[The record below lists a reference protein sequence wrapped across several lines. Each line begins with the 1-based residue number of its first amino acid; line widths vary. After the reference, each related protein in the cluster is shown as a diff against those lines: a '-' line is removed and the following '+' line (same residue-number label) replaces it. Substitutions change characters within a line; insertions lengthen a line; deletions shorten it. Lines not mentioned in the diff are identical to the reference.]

1 MDKQVEESDYHNEVI
16 QEIFS
21 LIKKDGINPTE
32 YARMKDE
39 YSDEEY
45 MPEQT
50 QKARNEG
57 MEKGREA
64 GRQEGVLIMAKNM
77 KEAKV
82 AMNLISEVT
91 CLPVEQIEG
100 L

>member
-1 MDKQVEESDYHNEVI
+1 MQII

-21 LIKKDGINPTE
+21 LIKIDKISPQE

-45 MPEQT
+45 IQEQT
-50 QKARNEG
+50 QKAMNKGLRKG
-57 MEKGREA
+57 MEKGM
-64 GRQEGVLIMAKNM
+64 LIVAKNM

-82 AMNLISEVT
+82 AVKTIIEVT
-91 CLPVEQIEG
+91 GLSVEQIEN